1 MPTAAEKRKPA
12 AEPGSKG
19 RAATAKAPLRP
30 ESQRKPRAIAAVA
43 HPVVDL
49 EHYVPAYMAWIAS
62 KLSVGASQS
71 YLSVFGV
78 GIETWRLL
86 VLLAIENKLSAQ
98 RISQVIGMDKASVS
112 RVFKSMQSRGLITMG
127 LDSRDGRL
135 RLATITAKGRALHE
149 QMLGIA
155 LERERVFLSVLKPAE
170 RDTLNDL
177 LHRLHHNLPA
187 VEEATALYLAKNY
200 PHAKARRK
208 GPGNGK

>member
-1 MPTAAEKRKPA
+1 
-12 AEPGSKG
+12 
-19 RAATAKAPLRP
+19 
-30 ESQRKPRAIAAVA
+30 
-43 HPVVDL
+43 
-49 EHYVPAYMAWIAS
+49 MAWIAS

>member
-1 MPTAAEKRKPA
+1 MRKPDSKP
-12 AEPGSKG
+12 ETKG

-30 ESQRKPRAIAAVA
+30 VSKRKPRPVSAVS

-62 KLSVGASQS
+62 KLSGGASQS

-86 VLLAIENKLSAQ
+86 VLLAIESKLSAQ

-135 RLATITAKGRALHE
+135 RLATLTAKGRALHE

-155 LERERVFLSVLKPAE
+155 LERERVFLSVLAPAE

-177 LHRLHHNLPA
+177 LHRLYNNLPA

-200 PHAKARRK
+200 PHAKTRRK